1 MSQPEQMTPRRMI
14 CICVDD
20 FGMHEGINRAAL
32 NLAATSRVS
41 AISCMVEGPAWDS
54 GVAALK
60 ASVHRIEVGL
70 HLNLTHDF
78 REAASPKSVARLILL
93 AYSRLLDRAQIRQVL
108 ERQFDRFETDMNRI
122 PDFVDGHQ
130 HVHQLPV
137 VRHALLEVMNDRFGP
152 VKPWLRETQP
162 PASLW
167 NSGLPRATS
176 LKANL
181 IGWLGAR
188 QLGAMARQNG
198 YRQNNRL
205 LGVYGFEGSEAGY
218 LEKLKIWLSCASTGD
233 VLMCHPSL
241 PWSGDDPLQGP
252 RNQEYRA
259 LSSEAFSEM
268 LKSTG
273 IEIGPVKKAIA

>member
-1 MSQPEQMTPRRMI
+1 VSQPEQMTPRRMI

-20 FGMHEGINRAAL
+20 FGMHDGINRAAL
-32 NLAATSRVS
+32 DLAAKSRVS

-54 GVAALK
+54 GAAALK
-60 ASVHRIEVGL
+60 ASVHPIEVGL

-78 REAASPKSVARLILL
+78 REATSPKSVARVILL
-93 AYSRLLDRAQIRQVL
+93 AYSRLLDRAQIKQVL

-137 VRHALLEVMNDRFGP
+137 VRHALMEVMNDRFGSG
-152 VKPWLRETQP
+152 KPWLRETHP

-205 LGVYGFEGSEAGY
+205 LGVYGFEGSEARY
-218 LEKLKIWLSCASTGD
+218 LEKLKIWLSCANTGD

-241 PWSGDDPLQGP
+241 PWSGNDPLQVP

-259 LSSEAFSEM
+259 LSSEAFSQM
-268 LKSTG
+268 VKSIG
-273 IEIGPVKKAIA
+273 IEIGPVEKAIA